1 MYLVEKIGE
10 LILVTMEGHVT
21 REELEAVKHQLK
33 EIAKMEDEAVV
44 SLKLSKPDGSK
55 IPVEE
60 EKNRYN
66 EIIEFCNKSDI
77 RIYSYVY
84 EDES

>member
-1 MYLVEKIGE
+1 MYLVEKLGE

-21 REELEAVKHQLK
+21 GEEVEAVKHQLK

-44 SLKLSKPDGSK
+44 SFKLSKADGSK
-55 IPVEE
+55 ISVEE
-60 EKNRYN
+60 EKSRYN

-84 EDES
+84 EE

>member
-1 MYLVEKIGE
+1 MYLVEKLGE

-21 REELEAVKHQLK
+21 SEEVEAVKHQIK

-44 SLKLSKPDGSK
+44 SLKLSKPDGGK
-55 IPVEE
+55 ISVEE

-66 EIIEFCNKSDI
+66 EVIDFCNKSDI

-84 EDES
+84 EEER

>member
-10 LILVTMEGHVT
+10 LILVTMEGSVT
-21 REELEAVKHQLK
+21 SEEIEAVKHQIK

-44 SLKLSKPDGSK
+44 SLKLLKPDGSR
-55 IPVEE
+55 IPANE
-60 EKNRYN
+60 EKSRYN

-84 EDES
+84 EEEG

>member
-21 REELEAVKHQLK
+21 REEVEAVKHQLR

-44 SLKLSKPDGSK
+44 SLKLSNPNGSK
-55 IPVEE
+55 IPVKE
-60 EKNRYN
+60 EKSRYN
-66 EIIEFCNKSDI
+66 EIIEFCNKSNI

-84 EDES
+84 EEEG

>member
-1 MYLVEKIGE
+1 MYLVEKLGE
-10 LILVTMEGHVT
+10 LILVTMEGQIT
-21 REELEAVKHQLK
+21 SEEVEAVKHQLK

-44 SLKLSKPDGSK
+44 SLRLSKSDGSR
-55 IPVEE
+55 ISVEE
-60 EKNRYN
+60 EKLRYN

-84 EDES
+84 EE

>member
-10 LILVTMEGHVT
+10 LILVTMEGQVT
-21 REELEAVKHQLK
+21 SEEVEAVKHQLK

-44 SLKLSKPDGSK
+44 SLKLSSPDGSK
-55 IPVEE
+55 IPVKE
-60 EKNRYN
+60 EKSRYN
-66 EIIEFCNKSDI
+66 EIIEFCNKSNI

-84 EDES
+84 EEET

>member
-21 REELEAVKHQLK
+21 SEEVEAVKHQLK

-44 SLKLSKPDGSK
+44 SLKLSKSDGSK
-55 IPVEE
+55 ISVDE
-60 EKNRYN
+60 EKSRYN
-66 EIIEFCNKSDI
+66 EVIEFCNKSDI

-84 EDES
+84 EEEG

>member
-1 MYLVEKIGE
+1 
-10 LILVTMEGHVT
+10 
-21 REELEAVKHQLK
+21 
-33 EIAKMEDEAVV
+33 MEDEAVV
-44 SLKLSKPDGSK
+44 SLKLSKPDGSR

-84 EDES
+84 EEEG

>member
-21 REELEAVKHQLK
+21 SEEVEAVKHQLK

-44 SLKLSKPDGSK
+44 SFKLSKADGSK
-55 IPVEE
+55 ITVEE
-60 EKNRYN
+60 EKSRYN

-84 EDES
+84 EEEG